1 MGLSVDP
8 TDGRVLGQGLC
19 KDLKARGAAEPS
31 SSHLACGWDWPVQGP
46 QGLHSTPTYRAI

>member
-19 KDLKARGAAEPS
+19 KDLKARGTAEPS

-46 QGLHSTPTYRAI
+46 QGLHSTPTYRAT